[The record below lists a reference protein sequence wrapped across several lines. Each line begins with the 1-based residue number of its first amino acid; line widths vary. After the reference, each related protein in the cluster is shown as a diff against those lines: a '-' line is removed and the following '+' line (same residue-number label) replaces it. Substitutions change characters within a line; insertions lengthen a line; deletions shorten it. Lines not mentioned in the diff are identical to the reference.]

1 MTEKSIRDT
10 LEFKS
15 LLGKSIYDMTNTEI
29 ILFET
34 GGGTDN
40 MTSDLAT
47 ELANRVDKLTKA
59 LSTAVHQLSQYS
71 DNTLV
76 YDEKGNSINIT
87 ELYQLTK

>member
-15 LLGKSIYDMTNTEI
+15 LLDKSIYDMTNTEI
-29 ILFET
+29 VLFEI

-71 DNTLV
+71 DNVLV
-76 YDEKGNSINIT
+76 YDEKGNSINII